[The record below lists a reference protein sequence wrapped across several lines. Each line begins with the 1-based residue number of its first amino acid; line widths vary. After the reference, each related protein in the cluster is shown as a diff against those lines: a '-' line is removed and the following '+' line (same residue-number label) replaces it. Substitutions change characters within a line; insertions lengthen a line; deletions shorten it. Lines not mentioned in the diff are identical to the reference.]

1 MKRKWILALGTVMA
15 VLAVLAH
22 LLRALEVDSHLIPG
36 DAKSLEE
43 QLRTTPEEEKRFEKS
58 RLAMVARQIKRRGI
72 KDKRVLAVMRKVA
85 RHKFVPLQYRGSSY
99 RDSPLP
105 IGLGQTISQP
115 YIVALMTEVLKL
127 KPEHK
132 ALEIGTG
139 SGYQAAI
146 LAELAKEVYTIE
158 IYKAL
163 GDAAKMRLEKL
174 GYQNI
179 QCRVDDGY
187 FGWEKDAPF
196 DAIIVTCAADHIPP
210 PLIKQLK
217 PGGRMCIPVGPV
229 AMVQR
234 LLLVEKSEDGKLS
247 SRDIASVRFVPLVR
261 KKKE

>member
-1 MKRKWILALGTVMA
+1 MKRKWIVALGMVVA
-15 VLAVLAH
+15 VLVLVAH
-22 LLRALEVDSHLIPG
+22 LLRALEVDSHLIPR

-43 QLRTTPEEEKRFEKS
+43 QMKTSEEEEKRFEES
-58 RLAMVARQIKRRGI
+58 RLAMVEEQIERRGI
-72 KDKRVLAVMRKVA
+72 KDKRVLAVLRKVA
-85 RHKFVPLQYRGSSY
+85 RHKFVPLEYRRSSY

-115 YIVALMTEVLKL
+115 YIVALMTELLNL

-163 GDAAKMRLEKL
+163 GEAARMRLEKL
-174 GYQNI
+174 GYKNI
-179 QCRVDDGY
+179 QCKVDDGY
-187 FGWEKDAPF
+187 FGWEKHAPF

-210 PLIKQLK
+210 ALIKQLK
-217 PGGRMCIPVGPV
+217 PDGRMCIPVGPV

-234 LLLVEKSEDGKLS
+234 LLLVEKSEDGKLRS
-247 SRDIASVRFVPLVR
+247 KDIASVRFVPLVR
-261 KKKE
+261 KKGE